1 MGTFKTCNFKHQG
14 IHIHCLA
21 LKLMLYIRNI
31 AFLRNKPRN
40 ALHYS
45 KTSPFSN
52 LMIIEP
58 FNILTKITTPTSFD
72 SAVTEFD
79 EREFI
84 ADELHFKVKG
94 FQKEILCSLTEL
106 G

>member
-1 MGTFKTCNFKHQG
+1 
-14 IHIHCLA
+14 
-21 LKLMLYIRNI
+21 
-31 AFLRNKPRN
+31 
-40 ALHYS
+40 
-45 KTSPFSN
+45 
-52 LMIIEP
+52 MIIEP

-84 ADELHFKVKG
+84 ADELHFKAKG